1 MVSKRLKDYGKLFFR
16 CQFPAALIDPE
27 PVVSENGHLVVCHKI
42 PKNGGFKK
50 GADFFLRRGT
60 GFLVEKHRF
69 SERTCFGDN
78 DLCSRFLQTDLGE
91 KGRHEKDGTVA
102 VG

>member
-27 PVVSENGHLVVCHKI
+27 PVVSENRHLVVCHEI
-42 PKNGGFKK
+42 PESGRFKK

-60 GFLVEKHRF
+60 GFLIKKHRF
-69 SERTCFGDN
+69 GESSCLRD
-78 DLCSRFLQTDLGE
+78 DDPCSCFLQTDLGE